1 MRFQRR
7 HLLPWPDRRTY
18 AILSTLFRDSY
29 EAECCQL
36 SVTASVPMDCVFWP
50 EDDGWTGVCEELSV
64 TARGNNFQQAK
75 MEMEAELQTYIESF
89 LPRRK
94 IAA

>member
-1 MRFQRR
+1 MMLMRANAVR
-7 HLLPWPDRRTY
+7 
-18 AILSTLFRDSY
+18 
-29 EAECCQL
+29 L

-75 MEMEAELQTYIESF
+75 KEMETKLQAYIESF
-89 LPRRK
+89 LRRRK